1 MNEHSHLKNL
11 INLGFIID
19 EKLNARIENLTE
31 EEFYRLIENLKKE
44 NVFVVNEGVF
54 KNILSEDVKILR
66 AFTKAQKFNVQDYVR
81 NLNERYSFLQNILIK
96 KLELPNM
103 VSMDKASDGSA
114 SIIGIVK
121 EKEEKIEN
129 IIISLEDSTGEMKAV
144 INKKLGEKIALDDVI
159 ALTGNI
165 KDKILNVDRILFPD
179 VPFKPVAYTQDT
191 VKVAF
196 LPEKNVNAD
205 YIVFNNKVENRVK
218 NKDVEITNPCIF
230 RINNVL
236 FLVIAGSDPL
246 EVLKKRYVNIDN
258 ADFIIEP
265 SPDIVFTDKD
275 VNTNYKGISIVSR
288 NKIIDL
294 KTREVQNI

>member
-11 INLGFIID
+11 INLGFIVD
-19 EKLNARIENLTE
+19 EKLNIKIENLTE

-44 NVFVVNEGVF
+44 NVFIVNEGIF

-81 NLNERYSFLQNILIK
+81 NLNERYSFLQNILMK

-103 VSMDKASDGSA
+103 VSIDKTSDGSA

-165 KDKILNVDRILFPD
+165 KDKVLNADRILFPD

-191 VKVAF
+191 IKVAF
-196 LPEKNVNAD
+196 LPEKNTNAD
-205 YIVFNNKVENRVK
+205 YILLNDKVEDRIK
-218 NKDVEITNPCIF
+218 NKEINIENPCIIK
-230 RINNVL
+230 INNVL
-236 FLVIAGSDPL
+236 FLVIAGLDPL

-258 ADFIIEP
+258 TDFIIEP

-294 KTREVQNI
+294 KTREVQSI

>member
-66 AFTKAQKFNVQDYVR
+66 AFTKVQRFNVQDYVR

-103 VSMDKASDGSA
+103 VSIDKASDGSA

-144 INKKLGEKIALDDVI
+144 ITKKLGEKLALDDVI

-165 KDKILNVDRILFPD
+165 KDKILNADRILFPD

-191 VKVAF
+191 IKVAF
-196 LPEKNVNAD
+196 LPEKNTNAD
-205 YIVFNNKVENRVK
+205 YIVFNNKVENNVK
-218 NKDVEITNPCIF
+218 NKEINITNPCILK
-230 RINNVL
+230 INNVL

-258 ADFIIEP
+258 TDFIIEP